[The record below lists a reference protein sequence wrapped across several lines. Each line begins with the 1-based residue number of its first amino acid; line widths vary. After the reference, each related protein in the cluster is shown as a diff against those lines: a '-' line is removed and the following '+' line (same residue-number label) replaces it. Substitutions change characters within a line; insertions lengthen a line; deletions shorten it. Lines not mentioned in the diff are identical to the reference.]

1 MMYTIFKKFK
11 FYYFIFIGQQIVTE
25 RLEAK
30 VTRGVRDRTGSQDT
44 RELCRN
50 STLTSSR
57 DYSMYYTKYIAH
69 NKSFTSCKYLAV
81 VDLFL
86 PSWLPSCLCSAL
98 WKSVYMSL
106 STSSAFAWRPL
117 EGRNHVYLFCITLS
131 IKLYTWNFI
140 FIDDDDFLYAFLSFP
155 VFRWTKPADNY

>member
-1 MMYTIFKKFK
+1 MMYTICKNFK
-11 FYYFIFIGQQIVTE
+11 FYYFIFIGQQTVTV

-30 VTRGVRDRTGSQDT
+30 VTQGVRDGVGSQDT
-44 RELCRN
+44 KELYRY
-50 STLTSSR
+50 SALTSSR
-57 DYSMYYTKYIAH
+57 GYSMYYTKFIAH

-98 WKSVYMSL
+98 WKSVYISV
-106 STSSAFAWRPL
+106 STSSAFARRPL

-140 FIDDDDFLYAFLSFP
+140 FFDDDFLYAFVSFP
-155 VFRWTKPADNY
+155 VFRLTKPADNY